1 MGTGKILMQAF
12 LQFRNLKY
20 IYGVELSVGRYRIAE
35 EAALRMVHLLG
46 VENYQIQMNPGKF
59 IIITEAVQVSTMKG
73 TNTYETEE
81 TTNNNDNNNNNNSSS
96 SSSSPNGNATTAGEN
111 SPNNNNNDYVERV
124 LHLQCGNIFDITN
137 IDIADIVMMET
148 DFPFDLFPQLNK
160 LFSGMKDQARML
172 SYIDLRRIWEPNQ
185 FTFRQL
191 EVNRHLSDRYPTSWS
206 VQRGHHFYLWAKV

>member
-160 LFSGMKDQARML
+160 LLSGMKDQARML

-191 EVNRHLSDRYPTSWS
+191 EVNHHLSDRYPNSWS